1 MDSRLWNRWFA
12 ETLKNAQ
19 TKLLAWL
26 AAKEWARWNKIR
38 PKRKEDLPVKALVAA
53 LKKIQ
58 HHYHF
63 PRLSLHSPDFF
74 HGCRML
80 VRFQAFFQK
89 SKNCINAL
97 CINTTFNLANS
108 LFTKLYQRNNVNCW
122 INLTNSTIF
131 FSATAYMYVMIRQKL
146 QANIHLHPCVISKR
160 DAIYRAIITMARFQ
174 QHNISILWTE
184 RGFLVLQ

>member
-1 MDSRLWNRWFA
+1 MFWQKEKNSFFSRVSCDFRFSRKMALSTCFNVNWKCEQWSYVIYGVTRVRIDFWTQGYEIGDSQRPW
-12 ETLKNAQ
+12 KNAQ

-38 PKRKEDLPVKALVAA
+38 PKRKEDLPVKALVPA

-108 LFTKLYQRNNVNCW
+108 LFTKLYQRNNVNC
-122 INLTNSTIF
+122 
-131 FSATAYMYVMIRQKL
+131 
-146 QANIHLHPCVISKR
+146 
-160 DAIYRAIITMARFQ
+160 
-174 QHNISILWTE
+174 
-184 RGFLVLQ
+184 